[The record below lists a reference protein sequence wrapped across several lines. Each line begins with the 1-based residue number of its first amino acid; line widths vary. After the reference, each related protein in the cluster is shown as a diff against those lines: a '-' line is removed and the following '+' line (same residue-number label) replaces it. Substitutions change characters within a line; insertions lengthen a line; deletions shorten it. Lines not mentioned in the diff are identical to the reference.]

1 MSAPYDYIAFKR
13 DAEAEKEKM
22 ANKMANDRPV
32 FIKENL
38 PKRGRILNRSEN
50 SRLEK
55 QDVED
60 NCEERLKRSN
70 AVLDHQKIKKAAKI
84 PAKLANRF

>member
-1 MSAPYDYIAFKR
+1 
-13 DAEAEKEKM
+13 
-22 ANKMANDRPV
+22 MANDRPV
-32 FIKENL
+32 FLKKICQNVA
-38 PKRGRILNRSEN
+38 GLNRSEN

-55 QDVED
+55 LDVED
-60 NCEERLKRSN
+60 NCEERLKRSS